1 MKLIKFF
8 AMAMS
13 VAGVVTLSS
22 CLDYDDPEDT
32 FQSNELKLDD
42 KVFHGNVDSINY
54 DTEYTKAQMDSAAK
68 HMNHELGAFIGA
80 QQLILGGKINGG
92 GVVESPTEHSYQFH
106 STVSD
111 IYAQYSVI
119 PHSKFDFGDEIR
131 ASYHV
136 SRGWNAGANG
146 TFVMTKN
153 YLTPLMN
160 HPSADTIPELK
171 ALALLFYSFAAVRN
185 TDLYGPMP
193 YQEFKV
199 NKQHAPFKYD
209 TQEFIYKRVVEN
221 INTFV
226 ACYKRLRTKSDE
238 YKDYIKDKLESYAGT
253 LNTRNSYNIDTEI
266 DKWIRLANSLKLRM
280 AMHIVKR
287 DKNLAKQ
294 WAEEA
299 VRDGVIVDRSQEFYM
314 PSSSMNGH
322 HPLSVIGGDSWKDF
336 APSAS
341 FVTLLKSFKHPYVN
355 DAART
360 GMLLFDTN
368 NGEITSKDGTVTR
381 MGADIIGIRSG
392 SKVGAAKGTENP
404 YISFSRYSSTMLT
417 NAPIYLFKL
426 AEVCF
431 LRAEGVLRGWN
442 VGKGKTAQQWY
453 EDGVKNSLL
462 FTADDSYTQS
472 LTSYLE
478 EYLELEKPVEVV
490 YVDPTGRTPKETSR
504 TTIGVKWDDS
514 DSQEVKLE
522 KIITQKYI
530 ALFPNGFEAWGEMRR
545 TGYPK
550 LFPVLTRYN
559 DGSLN
564 PGDLVRR
571 MVFPNDDQASIADIQ
586 TSGLDALGGPD
597 QQGTRL
603 WWDVQTPS
611 NF

>member
-1 MKLIKFF
+1 M
-8 AMAMS
+8 AMAM
-13 VAGVVTLSS
+13 AGVVTFSS

-32 FQSNELKLDD
+32 FQSNEVKLNDN
-42 KVFHGNVDSINY
+42 VFHGNVDSIDY
-54 DTEYTKAQMDSAAK
+54 EKEYTVEQINAAK
-68 HMNHELGAFIGA
+68 ERLQHELDAFIGA
-80 QQLILGGKINGG
+80 QQLILGGKVNGQG
-92 GVVESPTEHSYQFH
+92 GVESPSEHSYQFH
-106 STVSD
+106 ATVSD
-111 IYAQYSVI
+111 VYAQYSVI

-136 SRGWNAGANG
+136 ARGWNAGANG

-153 YLTPLMN
+153 HLTPLMN

-209 TQEFIYKRVVEN
+209 SQEFIYKRVVEN

-226 ACYKRLRTKSDE
+226 ACFKHLEKKSDA
-238 YKDYIKDKLESYAGT
+238 YKDRILDLLNSYMGT
-253 LNTRNSYNIDTEI
+253 LNAKNTYTLNTEVE
-266 DKWIRLANSLKLRM
+266 KWIRLANSLKLRM

-287 DKNLAKQ
+287 DKDLAKK

-299 VRDGVIVDRSQEFYM
+299 VRDGVIEEHAHEFYM
-314 PSSSMNGH
+314 SASSMNGH
-322 HPLSVIGGDSWKDF
+322 HPLAVIGGDSWKDF

-341 FVTLLKSFKHPYVN
+341 FITLLKSLKHPYV
-355 DAART
+355 DAPN
-360 GMLLFDTN
+360 GDEVILFSPN
-368 NGEITSKDGTVTR
+368 SGEIRSTDGTVTE
-381 MGADIIGIRSG
+381 MGKAIVGIRSG
-392 SKVGAAKGTENP
+392 SRVGAFKGTDNP
-404 YISFSRYSSTMLT
+404 YISFSRYNDKMLT

-426 AEVCF
+426 SEVCF

-442 VGKGKTAQQWY
+442 VGNGKSAKEFY
-453 EDGVKNSLL
+453 EEGIKESALL
-462 FTADDSYTQS
+462 ESTDPLSETLKTK
-472 LTSYLE
+472 LT
-478 EYLELEKPVEVV
+478 EYLDLEAPVEVV
-490 YVDPTGRTPKETSR
+490 YVDPTGKTPKETTR
-504 TTIGVKWDDS
+504 TKIGVKWNEGDS
-514 DSQEVKLE
+514 NELKLE

-571 MVFPNDDQASIADIQ
+571 MIFPNDDQASINDIQ
-586 TSGLDALGGPD
+586 TTGLDALGGPD

-603 WWDVQTPS
+603 WWDVKTES